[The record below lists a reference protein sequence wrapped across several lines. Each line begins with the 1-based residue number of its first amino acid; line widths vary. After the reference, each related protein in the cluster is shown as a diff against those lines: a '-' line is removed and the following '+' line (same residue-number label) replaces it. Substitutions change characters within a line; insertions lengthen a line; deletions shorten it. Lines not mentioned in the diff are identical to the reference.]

1 MVVRVDPSLEAVVQ
15 AFGDY
20 QREQRG
26 LAERT
31 VYNSAFIVRQFLA
44 WRERTGAGVLSEL
57 RCEELGD
64 FIVHEARRLKPRGMP
79 VVASTVRTFARY
91 LFAGG
96 VTATDLSGSVPS
108 AKTSRFGALPTA
120 VDAAVVAALLA
131 SCDRRTVVGR
141 RDYAIF
147 LLMVR
152 LGLRANEIAKM
163 RLEDLDWRAGELVV
177 RSKRS
182 RRDRLP
188 LPHDVGDAIVEYLRH
203 SRAPSQ
209 AREVFLQLRG
219 APVGMS
225 RNAVVFVSRRA
236 SERAGIAVV
245 AGHRLRHTAAT
256 ELLNKGASMLEVGQV
271 LRQDHTTSSAIYAKV
286 DRGALS
292 MAVRPWS
299 EGNLW

>member
-1 MVVRVDPSLEAVVQ
+1 
-15 AFGDY
+15 
-20 QREQRG
+20 
-26 LAERT
+26 
-31 VYNSAFIVRQFLA
+31 
-44 WRERTGAGVLSEL
+44 
-57 RCEELGD
+57 
-64 FIVHEARRLKPRGMP
+64 
-79 VVASTVRTFARY
+79 
-91 LFAGG
+91 
-96 VTATDLSGSVPS
+96 
-108 AKTSRFGALPTA
+108 
-120 VDAAVVAALLA
+120 
-131 SCDRRTVVGR
+131 
-141 RDYAIF
+141 
-147 LLMVR
+147 
-152 LGLRANEIAKM
+152 
-163 RLEDLDWRAGELVV
+163 
-177 RSKRS
+177 
-182 RRDRLP
+182 RDRLP

-209 AREVFLQLRG
+209 ARAVFLQLRG